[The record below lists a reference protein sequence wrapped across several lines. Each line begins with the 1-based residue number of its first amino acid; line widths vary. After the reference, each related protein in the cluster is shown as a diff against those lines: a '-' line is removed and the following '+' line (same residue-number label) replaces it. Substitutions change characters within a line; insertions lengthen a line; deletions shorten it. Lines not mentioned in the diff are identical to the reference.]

1 MAIDYGYRLI
11 SPNQLNRNGR
21 NLIAS
26 EPVCTDIDLV
36 HDGRL
41 FETKQRFMLRG
52 RRKSKRFAVWVKKV
66 PRRGAVSKPQYW
78 APMCVNCPALFS
90 GCWGNA
96 TSWGW

>member
-11 SPNQLNRNGR
+11 SSNQLNRNGR

-41 FETKQRFMLRG
+41 FETKQQLMLRG
-52 RRKSKRFAVWVKKV
+52 RRKSKRFAVWVKG
-66 PRRGAVSKPQYW
+66 PRVVALGLEAPILGAHVRKLPSSIFW
-78 APMCVNCPALFS
+78 LL
-90 GCWGNA
+90 G
-96 TSWGW
+96 